1 MILRELAPPYTFKM
15 FTARVKV
22 RQPIY
27 SQWIQVQISAKNK
40 QEALKLLMAQ
50 FGPGTVITGIVQ
62 QK

>member
-1 MILRELAPPYTFKM
+1 MLLRELAKPYTFKT

-22 RQPIY
+22 RQPVY

-40 QEALKLLMAQ
+40 QEAQKLLLAQ
-50 FGPGTVITGIVQ
+50 YGPGTQISGLVQ